1 MYVFAVLGMKYFAG
15 KLRFSSTG
23 YVDLENGY
31 VPRANF
37 DTLKEAYT
45 VIFQVIVGEG
55 VLEVILSTIRATG
68 WVSVI
73 FFIIIIITGNYLL
86 IQLFLAIILGAF
98 AEARDKVNY
107 GQATSKFVV
116 ARLFQRKR
124 TRKIESLTFIPPKG
138 NNNICE
144 IFVTQSI
151 DKLLGMMIEKHHAQ
165 IRSQAELES

>member
-1 MYVFAVLGMKYFAG
+1 MYVFAVLGMKFFAG
-15 KLRFSSTG
+15 KLRFSSSG

-37 DTLKEAYT
+37 DTLKEAFT

-116 ARLFQRKR
+116 ARLFRKR

-138 NNNICE
+138 GNI
-144 IFVTQSI
+144 T
-151 DKLLGMMIEKHHAQ
+151 
-165 IRSQAELES
+165 